1 MRATSHSLKAV
12 VWTCQQ
18 AAQSEERQDP
28 SGAYVFPGPERHRQ
42 GSPGISHLHDPS
54 PPNSPE
60 SKGPLTVTALVLA
73 EPVLA
78 SQEVQGGVQVHVNL
92 VNAVPDGLQGGPPVG
107 GLGLLLAP
115 PSGGQD

>member
-1 MRATSHSLKAV
+1 MLTFSRARTTPTRFAGHLTPPRPQSP
-12 VWTCQQ
+12 QQ
-18 AAQSEERQDP
+18 PREH
-28 SGAYVFPGPERHRQ
+28 GPRRA
-42 GSPGISHLHDPS
+42 G
-54 PPNSPE
+54 
-60 SKGPLTVTALVLA
+60 GPLTVTALVLT